1 MIMTLPI
8 NESSI
13 GPPPPVIELTLEQQF
28 KLRKIDDYLAMASKE
43 DIVTVFVALQRQN
56 FALSNTVTNLVKKWP
71 IHPSTTP
78 EETSKSGTSSETK
91 D

>member
-1 MIMTLPI
+1 M
-8 NESSI
+8 
-13 GPPPPVIELTLEQQF
+13 VELTLEQQF

-56 FALSNTVTNLVKKWP
+56 FALANTVTNLVKKWP
-71 IHPSTTP
+71 IHPLTTL
-78 EETSKSGTSSETK
+78 EETLKSGTSSETK